1 MRRVGDE
8 LVRGPGTGRK
18 WSARRHMKVR
28 AQGVLNLA
36 SGAIRLL
43 QIPGSKH
50 TWHHASASN
59 DNGEARPVSPGRTI
73 SSSRSRKQG
82 LS

>member
-1 MRRVGDE
+1 MERLQEDDGYPCEGLVFKAFDLRRKA
-8 LVRGPGTGRK
+8 LL
-18 WSARRHMKVR
+18 SAFRAHER

-59 DNGEARPVSPGRTI
+59 DNGEARHGQS
-73 SSSRSRKQG
+73 
-82 LS
+82 